1 MTNYTDFREGMNV
14 TTSNGS
20 GDQIMEGGLR
30 LSDNSQNVDKDDTNL
45 VCGDNAFNGTYPD
58 GEYGREFN
66 FVINGRGGSANRKL
80 NIAGLRC
87 IEGACPVPVLDDGIL
102 LEPEYRLW
110 NNALSWEGK
119 GIPQAGDD
127 VVIEPTWNMLLDI
140 TDPPLIN
147 SLTINGRLTFK
158 PDIGDIT
165 FRAKNVWV

>member
-1 MTNYTDFREGMNV
+1 MN
-14 TTSNGS
+14 
-20 GDQIMEGGLR
+20 
-30 LSDNSQNVDKDDTNL
+30 
-45 VCGDNAFNGTYPD
+45 
-58 GEYGREFN
+58 
-66 FVINGRGGSANRKL
+66 
-80 NIAGLRC
+80 
-87 IEGACPVPVLDDGIL
+87 DGIL

-140 TDPPLIN
+140 TNPPLLN